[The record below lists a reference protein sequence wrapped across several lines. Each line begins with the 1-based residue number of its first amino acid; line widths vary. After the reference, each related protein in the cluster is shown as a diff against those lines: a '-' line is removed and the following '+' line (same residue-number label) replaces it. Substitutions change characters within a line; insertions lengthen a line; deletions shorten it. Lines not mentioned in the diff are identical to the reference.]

1 MGESRERTNLGTE
14 MKNFVCTKNTL
25 NLISKFLS
33 IMYKALILFGIN
45 EVYIIFT
52 KILEREEI

>member
-14 MKNFVCTKNTL
+14 MKNFVCGKNTL